1 MLKKTWPVMTAEVI
15 SAHPGLLIYDIRIGK
30 QKLKNNCHAKWEVL
44 ITFFYAQEWRILIKV
59 FA

>member
-1 MLKKTWPVMTAEVI
+1 MTAEII

-44 ITFFYAQEWRILIKV
+44 ITFFYGQEWRILIKV